1 MARGQAERRWM
12 DLKDYEN
19 MEMTEAMDELDGQD
33 LDGEQNDRS
42 IERTLEE
49 LESVIEKME
58 DRESTL
64 EDSFACF
71 ERGMKLVKECSQRI
85 DKVEKQIMVLS
96 EESGETYE
104 F

>member
-1 MARGQAERRWM
+1 
-12 DLKDYEN
+12 
-19 MEMTEAMDELDGQD
+19 MEEKNGTKTIEEAM
-33 LDGEQNDRS
+33 
-42 IERTLEE
+42 EE
-49 LESVIEKME
+49 LESIIEKME

-71 ERGMKLVKECSQRI
+71 EKGMKLVKECSQRI

-96 EESGETYE
+96 EEDEEIYE

>member
-1 MARGQAERRWM
+1 
-12 DLKDYEN
+12 
-19 MEMTEAMDELDGQD
+19 MEEKNKTKTI
-33 LDGEQNDRS
+33 EQ
-42 IERTLEE
+42 TMEE
-49 LESVIEKME
+49 LETIIEKME

-71 ERGMKLVKECSQRI
+71 ERGMKLVRECSQRI

-96 EESGETYE
+96 EEDRETYE

>member
-1 MARGQAERRWM
+1 
-12 DLKDYEN
+12 
-19 MEMTEAMDELDGQD
+19 MEEKNKTKTI
-33 LDGEQNDRS
+33 EQ
-42 IERTLEE
+42 TMEE
-49 LESVIEKME
+49 LEAIIEKME

-71 ERGMKLVKECSQRI
+71 EKGMKLVRECSQRI

-96 EESGETYE
+96 EEDRETYE